1 VIRTARDGDAAA
13 VAALQSH
20 LSAPSPRLLATVGAL
35 GRCLIAVDGAGERIA
50 PSERPG
56 TGGRPVGYVLILGES
71 DTHLAELVVHP
82 DHRRE
87 GYGRALL
94 DAALDRQAPGTR
106 MTLAVAADNDPA
118 RSLYESAGFE
128 PVGRRP
134 EFYESVCGCTD
145 EAVVYAYDVPED
157 DDQS

>member
-1 VIRTARDGDAAA
+1 MIRTARAGDAAA
-13 VAALQSH
+13 IAALQSH
-20 LSAPSPRLLATVGAL
+20 LAAPSPRLLATAGAL
-35 GRCLIAVDGAGERIA
+35 GTCLVAVDGAGERID
-50 PSERPG
+50 PPDHPD
-56 TGGRPVGYVLILGES
+56 TGGRPVGYVLILGEG

-87 GYGRALL
+87 GHGRALL

-134 EFYESVCGCTD
+134 GFYENVCGCTD
-145 EAVVYAYDVPED
+145 DAVVYAYEVPESD
-157 DDQS
+157 DRA